1 MSISK
6 INYALAICCAAA
18 IAVLAASPT
27 WAAPP
32 QPDDQQRTSNTYPTY
47 RGATGCVQDLG
58 YGRIVEGC
66 D

>member
-1 MSISK
+1 MTTSK
-6 INYALAICCAAA
+6 NGAVAAVVAAA
-18 IAVLAASPT
+18 IAVLVTAPSL
-27 WAAPP
+27 AAPAP
-32 QPDDQQRTSNTYPTY
+32 SDQERTSNTYQTY